1 MGKSHRG
8 KCNRCQGWMTWA
20 EMPDGKRLPFDELGQ
35 FLLTI
40 RNQGH
45 EDDEYVQAIPIARR
59 HVCHASGGRHI
70 FRRDLEIK

>member
-1 MGKSHRG
+1 
-8 KCNRCQGWMTWA
+8 MTWA

-45 EDDEYVQAIPIARR
+45 EEDEYIQAIPIARR
-59 HVCHASGGRHI
+59 HACTASEGGSRGAPD
-70 FRRDLEIK
+70 RGPEPDEIL